1 MVPNHTSASSHSDQS
16 KGDGSIRSPE
26 LEAKIRLAFARVT
39 KLSIQRKSLE
49 SLFRQAHLSHLEIP
63 CGRTHVAQREI
74 VFMNFV
80 LLAVRVTSSPVAKRN
95 GLQILQSLIP
105 SGKGDFTYSPL
116 LS

>member
-39 KLSIQRKSLE
+39 KLSIQGKSLE
-49 SLFRQAHLSHLEIP
+49 SLFHQAHLSHLEIP
-63 CGRTHVAQREI
+63 CGRTYVAQREI
-74 VFMNFV
+74 VFMNLV
-80 LLAVRVTSSPVAKRN
+80 LLAVTSPAAKRN

-105 SGKGDFTYSPL
+105 SGKGDF
-116 LS
+116 